1 MKIKFS
7 FRLLVTLVSVIAA
20 ILLGLV
26 RIADPQF
33 VEVMRLKYFDQ
44 LQKKYPRQNYCLI
57 IFSYIL
63 FS

>member
-33 VEVMRLKYFDQ
+33 VEVMRLS
-44 LQKKYPRQNYCLI
+44 PI
-57 IFSYIL
+57 HI
-63 FS
+63 